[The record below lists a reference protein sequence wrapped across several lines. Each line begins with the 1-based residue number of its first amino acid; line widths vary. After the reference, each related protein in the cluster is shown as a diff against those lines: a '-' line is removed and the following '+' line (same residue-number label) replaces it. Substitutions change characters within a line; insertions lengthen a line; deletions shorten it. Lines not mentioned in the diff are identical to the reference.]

1 MILLAATFVVL
12 LLIGMPLGF
21 AIGIA
26 GFTFFLLDPNFPVSI
41 SAQRI
46 VSSTQ
51 SFPLLAVPLFV
62 LAGHLMNATGITRRL
77 LAFASA
83 SALTGWMAGGLAHTS
98 IVLSA
103 LMGGISGSSVADASM
118 EARILGPTML
128 RSGYAGGFTA
138 AVIALSS
145 LITST
150 IPPSIGLILYGF
162 IGQVSVGR
170 LFIAGIVP
178 GILMTAML
186 MGPAYVISKRRGYRG
201 ALDEPPG
208 WREVLRALGEA
219 KYALAFPVWLIVGI
233 RFGLFT
239 PSEAGAFAVVYAL
252 VVGLFVHR
260 EFGVAELPRVLGRA
274 VTDVGMIML
283 ILMLSA
289 MLGFAIIVE
298 QVPQNMAAFIAGL
311 SENPILVLFLILGF
325 LVVAGMFVESTVM
338 VLLLTP
344 ILVPIVRTL
353 GIDDV
358 HFGILMVILVGLG
371 SMTPPVGVI
380 MYTVCGL
387 LDVKTDR
394 YVRESLPFIL
404 AILALLTVLALFPD
418 LVLFLPQLVYGS

>member
-1 MILLAATFVVL
+1 MD
-12 LLIGMPLGF
+12 G
-21 AIGIA
+21 
-26 GFTFFLLDPNFPVSI
+26 
-41 SAQRI
+41 
-46 VSSTQ
+46 
-51 SFPLLAVPLFV
+51 
-62 LAGHLMNATGITRRL
+62 
-77 LAFASA
+77 
-83 SALTGWMAGGLAHTS
+83 GGLAHTS

-118 EARILGPTML
+118 EARILGPTM
-128 RSGYAGGFTA
+128 RRHGYAGGFTA

-170 LFIAGIVP
+170 LFIAGGRARDP
-178 GILMTAML
+178 HD
-186 MGPAYVISKRRGYRG
+186 RG
-201 ALDEPPG
+201 AHGAGLPHLAAARLPRELTEPPG
-208 WREVLRALGEA
+208 WREVLHAMNDA
-219 KYALAFPVWLIVGI
+219 KYALIFPVWLIVGI

-252 VVGLFVHR
+252 LVGFFAHR
-260 EFGVAELPRVLGRA
+260 ELHVSDLPGLLGRA
-274 VTDVGMIML
+274 VTDIGMIML

-298 QVPQNMAAFIAGL
+298 QVPQSMAAFIAGL
-311 SENPILVLFLILGF
+311 SENPVMVLFLLLGF

-344 ILVPIVRTL
+344 ILAPIVRQL

-358 HFGILMVILVGLG
+358 HFGVLMVILVGLG

-387 LDVKTDR
+387 LNVKTDE

-404 AILALLTVLALFPD
+404 AILVLLTVLALFPD
-418 LVLFLPQLVYGS
+418 LVLFLPRLVYGS